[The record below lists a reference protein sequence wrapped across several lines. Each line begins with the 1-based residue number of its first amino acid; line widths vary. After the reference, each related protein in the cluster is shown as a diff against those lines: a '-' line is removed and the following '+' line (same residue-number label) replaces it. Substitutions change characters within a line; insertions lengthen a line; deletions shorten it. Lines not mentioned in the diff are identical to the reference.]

1 MALSLFGSSS
11 VQLYSG
17 QHFADVVL
25 ATVFIISCFLSCYY
39 YDTIEKLLKVLLQCS
54 FTVLVSFKTT
64 ATGISVYVKGLSN
77 V

>member
-1 MALSLFGSSS
+1 MLFWRQSSLSVASYPAIF
-11 VQLYSG
+11 
-17 QHFADVVL
+17 
-25 ATVFIISCFLSCYY
+25 